1 MRSDGLRK
9 QVQKGPKML
18 TVGIT
23 RYSEDGKKSVTIT
36 GEAPIRRDR
45 YHADYYPVNI
55 TANGVTDYDRL
66 SHGAILARFPRT
78 EPKPETGKTINTVAQ
93 MANAIKKTLGTRP
106 TTSTANDNYYR
117 ARRFGYL
124 YMGATMNTDEFEICN
139 LEPWMELKLIE
150 SGFEGRKVA
159 HRGNAITVWSK

>member
-1 MRSDGLRK
+1 
-9 QVQKGPKML
+9 ML

-36 GEAPIRRDR
+36 GEAPRRRDR
-45 YHADYYPVNI
+45 YHADFYPVNI
-55 TANGVTDYDRL
+55 TANGVTDCDRL

-78 EPKPETGKTINTVAQ
+78 EAKPETGKTINTVTQ
-93 MANAIKKTLGTRP
+93 MANAIKKTLALGTRP
-106 TTSTANDNYYR
+106 PTISGNDNYYR
-117 ARRFGYL
+117 ALRFGYL
-124 YMGATMNTDEFEICN
+124 YMGVALDTDEFEIRN

>member
-1 MRSDGLRK
+1 
-9 QVQKGPKML
+9 ML

-23 RYSEDGKKSVTIT
+23 RYSENGKKSVTIT
-36 GEAPIRRDR
+36 GEAPPRRDR
-45 YHADYYPVNI
+45 YHANFYPVNI

-78 EPKPETGKTINTVAQ
+78 EAKPETGKTINTVTQ
-93 MANAIKKTLGTRP
+93 MANAINKTVGHRP

-117 ARRFGYL
+117 ARRLGRL
-124 YMGATMNTDEFEICN
+124 YMGAALETDEFEICN

-159 HRGNAITVWSK
+159 HLGDAITVWSK